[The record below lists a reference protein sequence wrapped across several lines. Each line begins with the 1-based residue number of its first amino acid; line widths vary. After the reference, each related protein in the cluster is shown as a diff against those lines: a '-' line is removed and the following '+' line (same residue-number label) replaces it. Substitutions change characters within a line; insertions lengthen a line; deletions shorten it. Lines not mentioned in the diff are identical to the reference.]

1 MRIDQAQP
9 IVKMALLRVPVGLPV
24 MNGSVWKMDQRKE
37 SMDVSVFTKVW
48 LVRLAISLFATAVVA
63 WGVSFIVAD
72 YVVRANTSS
81 MERSIEAVL
90 QANGATAAGADA
102 SAKGIL
108 TALEMINATLK
119 ETNRAVGGLRDE
131 TTFLVG
137 LQKDSAGEIAR
148 LRTDLDSLRAKI
160 EQAGIDVNFDIK
172 SLFAPSNEMWST
184 IRAEYGIS
192 DEEPVFLK
200 IEPYK

>member
-1 MRIDQAQP
+1 
-9 IVKMALLRVPVGLPV
+9 
-24 MNGSVWKMDQRKE
+24 
-37 SMDVSVFTKVW
+37 MDVSVFTKVW